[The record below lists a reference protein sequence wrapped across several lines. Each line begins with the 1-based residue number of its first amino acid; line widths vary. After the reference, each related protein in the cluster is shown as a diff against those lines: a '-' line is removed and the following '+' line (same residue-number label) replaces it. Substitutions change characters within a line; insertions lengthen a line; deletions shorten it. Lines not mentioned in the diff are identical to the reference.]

1 MGPGRK
7 ICMVSYGKKTTN
19 TVVEE
24 LKTESDERRMY
35 TQARLRRRYRWGICP
50 PTFNFEIRW
59 RLRKTKGFSRNWTAS
74 LARARKR
81 KYQSKAIFKIYLSGS
96 TRNSVFQNWG
106 KIPSVDILECYSLL
120 PQLQTLRAQPGT
132 ETETSSVQLLIIYQ

>member
-1 MGPGRK
+1 MHGF
-7 ICMVSYGKKTTN
+7 IWKKTN

-59 RLRKTKGFSRNWTAS
+59 RLRKREEFSRNWTAS
-74 LARARKR
+74 LARATKR
-81 KYQSKAIFKIYLSGS
+81 KYQSKTISKIYLSGS
-96 TRNSVFQNWG
+96 TRNSVFQNCG
-106 KIPSVDILECYSLL
+106 KIPSVDILEWYSLL
-120 PQLQTLRAQPGT
+120 PQLQTLRAQLGT
-132 ETETSSVQLLIIYQ
+132 ETETSSVQLLIIYQKFFFLL